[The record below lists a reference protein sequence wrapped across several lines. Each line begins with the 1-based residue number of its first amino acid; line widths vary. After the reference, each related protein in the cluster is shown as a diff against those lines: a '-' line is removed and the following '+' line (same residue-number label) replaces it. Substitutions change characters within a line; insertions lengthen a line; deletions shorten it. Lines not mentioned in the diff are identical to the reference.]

1 MKNQIFDKS
10 LISHIFIT
18 TKDFTLG
25 ESSGIFL
32 MIKDANC
39 WKKQHMLLK
48 TTLVDEKTTHIA
60 QNPWKSIHFY
70 CPGRGTNTRGPT
82 YIQTFKIEKMYHNKK
97 IVAGN
102 FLYHVSFWRYGL
114 VCSDLLDRW
123 GVEGEVRGQKKSK
136 KCDFTNITFNRCC
149 PEVKNI

>member
-1 MKNQIFDKS
+1 MEHGLSKFCRKLIQTFKNHFFGFLNPFGDNWTDQLLDMKNRIFDKS

-25 ESSGIFL
+25 ESSGMFL

-60 QNPWKSIHFY
+60 QNP
-70 CPGRGTNTRGPT
+70 
-82 YIQTFKIEKMYHNKK
+82 
-97 IVAGN
+97 
-102 FLYHVSFWRYGL
+102 
-114 VCSDLLDRW
+114 
-123 GVEGEVRGQKKSK
+123 
-136 KCDFTNITFNRCC
+136 
-149 PEVKNI
+149 